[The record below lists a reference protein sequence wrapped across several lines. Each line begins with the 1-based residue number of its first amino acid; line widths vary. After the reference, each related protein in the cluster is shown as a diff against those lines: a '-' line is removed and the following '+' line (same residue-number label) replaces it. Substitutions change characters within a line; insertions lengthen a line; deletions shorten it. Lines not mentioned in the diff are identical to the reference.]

1 MEWSERTHYAGDQLK
16 GGDQKMAI
24 DEVPKYESPSYKER
38 IEVRNSSGPWVIV
51 FVVLGL
57 LVLGEIYTLAKLGS
71 IGSIQS
77 EQASLRTEVQQTNQQ
92 VAAKLSSLQDA
103 SAQQLDALRAEL
115 DTTAKRVKSP
125 VASRALAREKKI
137 VAQLQQQ
144 SQEQSNELQQA
155 KADIAKKADSD
166 QVAAMGKDVADTKT
180 DLGNTKQTITTLQ
193 SDLGMAR
200 SDMGTLIARNHDDIE
215 TLRKLGQRNYY
226 EFTLA
231 RNTEQ
236 TVAGVGLMLKKTNVK
251 RHRFNLNL
259 LTNDMAIPK
268 DNRTVDEPI
277 FFTTGKS
284 REFSELVVNTVDQN
298 KVTGYISTAKYSQP
312 ELAAASAP
320 SGQ

>member
-1 MEWSERTHYAGDQLK
+1 
-16 GGDQKMAI
+16 MAI
-24 DEVPKYESPSYKER
+24 DEVPTPGASNYREH

-57 LVLGEIYTLAKLGS
+57 LALGEIYTLAKLGS

-77 EQASLRTEVQQTNQQ
+77 EQASLQNQVQQTNQQ

-103 SAQQLDALRAEL
+103 NAQQLDALRAEL
-115 DTTAKRVKSP
+115 DTAAKQAKSP
-125 VASRALAREKKI
+125 QASRAVIRDRKMLAALEKTE
-137 VAQLQQQ
+137 
-144 SQEQSNELQQA
+144 QEQNTELQQA
-155 KADIAKKADSD
+155 KADLANKANNSD
-166 QVAAMGKDVADTKT
+166 LAAVGKDVADTKT
-180 DLGNTKQTITTLQ
+180 DLGSTKQTVSTLQ
-193 SDLGMAR
+193 NDLGMAR

-231 RNTEQ
+231 RNEEQ

-268 DNRTVDEPI
+268 DNRTVDEPV

-284 REFSELVVNTVDQN
+284 REFDELVVNSVDQN
-298 KVTGYISTAKYSQP
+298 KVVGYISTPKYSQP
-312 ELAAASAP
+312 ELAASAP
-320 SGQ
+320 SNGQ

>member
-1 MEWSERTHYAGDQLK
+1 
-16 GGDQKMAI
+16 MAI
-24 DEVPKYESPSYKER
+24 DDVPKYESPSYKER

-57 LVLGEIYTLAKLGS
+57 LVLGEIYSLAKLGS
-71 IGSIQS
+71 ISSVQS
-77 EQASLRTEVQQTNQQ
+77 EQASLKNEVQQTNQQ
-92 VAAKLSSLQDA
+92 LAAKLSSLQDA
-103 SAQQLDALRAEL
+103 NAQQLDALRAEL
-115 DTTAKRVKSP
+115 DTAAKKAKSP
-125 VASRALAREKKI
+125 SASRAYVRERKLLAD
-137 VAQLQQQ
+137 LQKQ
-144 SQEQSNELQQA
+144 SAEQSNELQQA
-155 KADIAKKADSD
+155 RADIAKKADSE
-166 QVAAMGKDVADTKT
+166 QVAAMGKDMADTKT
-180 DLGNTKQTITTLQ
+180 DLGTTKQTVSTLQ
-193 SDLGMAR
+193 NDLGMAR

-236 TVAGVGLMLKKTNVK
+236 TVAGVGLMLKKTNLK

-298 KVTGYISTAKYSQP
+298 KVTGYISTPKYSQP
-312 ELAAASAP
+312 ELTAAAP

>member
-1 MEWSERTHYAGDQLK
+1 
-16 GGDQKMAI
+16 MAI
-24 DEVPKYESPSYKER
+24 DDVPKYETPRER

-57 LVLGEIYTLAKLGS
+57 LVLGEIYSLAKLGS
-71 IGSIQS
+71 ISSVQA
-77 EQASLRTEVQQTNQQ
+77 EQASLRNEVQQTNQQ

-103 SAQQLDALRAEL
+103 NAQQLDALRAEL
-115 DTTAKRVKSP
+115 DTASKKAKSP
-125 VASRALAREKKI
+125 VASRAYARERKML
-137 VAQLQQQ
+137 AELQKQ
-144 SQEQSNELQQA
+144 SAEQSNELQQA
-155 KADIAKKADSD
+155 RADIAKKADTE
-166 QVAAMGKDVADTKT
+166 QVTAMSKDMADTKT
-180 DLGNTKQTITTLQ
+180 DLGSTKQTVSTLQ
-193 SDLGMAR
+193 NDLGMAR

-236 TVAGVGLMLKKTNVK
+236 TVAGVGLMLKKTSVK
-251 RHRFNLNL
+251 RHRFNMNL

-298 KVTGYISTAKYSQP
+298 KVTGYISTPKYSQP
-312 ELAAASAP
+312 ELTATAP

>member
-1 MEWSERTHYAGDQLK
+1 
-16 GGDQKMAI
+16 MAI
-24 DEVPKYESPSYKER
+24 DEVPKYDFPSYKER

-57 LVLGEIYTLAKLGS
+57 VVLGEIYTLAKLGS
-71 IGSIQS
+71 IGSVQS
-77 EQASLRTEVQQTNQQ
+77 EQASLKSEVEQTNQQ

-103 SAQQLDALRAEL
+103 NAQQLDALRAEL
-115 DTTAKRVKSP
+115 DTTAKQVKTP
-125 VASRALAREKKI
+125 AASRSLAKERKI
-137 VAQLQQQ
+137 VAELQKQ
-144 SQEQSNELQQA
+144 SQEQSSELQQA

-166 QVAAMGKDVADTKT
+166 QVAAVSKDVADAKS
-180 DLGNTKQTITTLQ
+180 DLGTTKQTVSTLQ
-193 SDLGMAR
+193 NDLGMAR

-226 EFTLA
+226 EFSLT
-231 RNTEQ
+231 RNSEQ

-251 RHRFNLNL
+251 RHRFNMNL

-284 REFSELVVNTVDQN
+284 REFEELVVNSVDQN
-298 KVTGYISTAKYSQP
+298 KVTGYISTPKYSQP
-312 ELAAASAP
+312 ELTASAP